1 MDSDRLTA
9 ARSLAERGW
18 LPGIEADAY
27 GVRRLFATQH
37 ATEADLHLAAHN
49 EAMRRKWT
57 VTTYGEAEATSIFPV
72 KMGLE
77 SIWRPLA
84 RTDGTTTL
92 SLLRA
97 LLAACEAQEQDND

>member
-37 ATEADLHLAAHN
+37 ATEADLHLAAHR
-49 EAMRRKWT
+49 EIVRRGWKYCVGQVTLT
-57 VTTYGEAEATSIFPV
+57 VFVSEHTS
-72 KMGLE
+72 
-77 SIWRPLA
+77 PLA
-84 RTDGTTTL
+84 VEDGTTTL